1 MISSKVTITASS
13 AALIATSGYGDPI
26 ILQNLGTG
34 TLWVGG
40 DNTVD
45 NTNGLK
51 VAVNDQLDLSKWSGE
66 AWGYAETNNCDVRVI
81 EEKLG

>member
-1 MISSKVTITASS
+1 MIASQVTITASS

-40 DNTVD
+40 ADTVD

-51 VAVNDQLDLSKWSGE
+51 VATGDILNLSSWSGKVY
-66 AWGYAETNNCDVRVI
+66 GYAETNDCDVRVI